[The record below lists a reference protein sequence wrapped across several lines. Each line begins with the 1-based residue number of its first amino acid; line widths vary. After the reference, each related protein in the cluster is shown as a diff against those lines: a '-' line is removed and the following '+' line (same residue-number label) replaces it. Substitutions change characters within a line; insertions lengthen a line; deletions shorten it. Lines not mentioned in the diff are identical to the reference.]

1 MSNGQYFG
9 GGRVKEENKNKEILP
24 VSTKQEDF
32 LNIAATISSIAPW
45 VGGPVSSVLSGM
57 SISRKIERINEVLL
71 NMAKEIK
78 SIESEIPK
86 DYVKTEEFQELLE
99 KTLQQVS
106 NERNDEKRR
115 AYATFLA
122 NDIKNPAYDIY
133 EEKIRFLRTLEEI
146 QPNHIHI
153 LRSMMLKPD
162 PNPVGIG
169 SISKTL
175 EKRLPNIP
183 AEKIKDLAEQLS
195 DMKLANLSNLNT
207 TMTGKGAEQLQSR
220 ITSYGQRFIKYII
233 SEE

>member
-1 MSNGQYFG
+1 M
-9 GGRVKEENKNKEILP
+9 
-24 VSTKQEDF
+24 
-32 LNIAATISSIAPW
+32 
-45 VGGPVSSVLSGM
+45 
-57 SISRKIERINEVLL
+57 
-71 NMAKEIK
+71 
-78 SIESEIPK
+78 
-86 DYVKTEEFQELLE
+86 
-99 KTLQQVS
+99 QQVS

>member
-1 MSNGQYFG
+1 
-9 GGRVKEENKNKEILP
+9 VKKGNKNREIIP
-24 VSTKQEDF
+24 ISTVQEDF

-45 VGGPVSSVLSGM
+45 IGGPVSSVLSGM
-57 SISRKIERINEVLL
+57 SVSRKIERINEVLI
-71 NMAKEIK
+71 NMAEEIK
-78 SIESEIPK
+78 GLESEIPK
-86 DYVKTEEFQELLE
+86 DYVKTDEFQELLE

-115 AYATFLA
+115 AYATLLA
-122 NDIKNPAYDIY
+122 NDIKNPAHDIY

-153 LRSMMLKPD
+153 LRAMMLKPD
-162 PNPVGIG
+162 PNSTGMSSV
-169 SISKTL
+169 SKTL

-183 AEKIKDLAEQLS
+183 TEKIKDLAEQLT
-195 DMKLANLSNLNT
+195 DMRLANLTNLNT
-207 TMTGKGAEQLQSR
+207 MMTGIGAEQLQSR